1 MGAELVHFEI
11 PGDDVDVLA
20 DFYAKVLGWEIGP
33 PFEQL
38 GGYRVIKTSDREGA
52 LGGGMYKKMM
62 PEQGPLN
69 YYGVDDLEPFVR
81 KVKDGGG
88 QVMMEK
94 MAVPQM
100 GWFAVCL
107 DPAGNPF
114 GLWKEDPNA
123 A

>member
-1 MGAELVHFEI
+1 
-11 PGDDVDVLA
+11 
-20 DFYAKVLGWEIGP
+20 
-33 PFEQL
+33 
-38 GGYRVIKTSDREGA
+38 
-52 LGGGMYKKMM
+52 MYKKMM

-69 YYGVDDLEPFVR
+69 YYGVDDLEPFVQ

-88 QVMMEK
+88 QVVMEK
-94 MAVPQM
+94 MVVPGM
-100 GWFAVCL
+100 GWFSVCL